1 MVFRN
6 LSGTVDF
13 TVLENM
19 TGGLSDVTLEVLD
32 LYAQQVALWTP
43 LLDVSHDGWRD
54 ALHTLRG
61 ASLGIGA
68 KLVAS
73 ACAEA
78 ETLSSDQAVPAV
90 ARVISALNQAL
101 SDVAIYR
108 HKILIDSLK
117 G

>member
-1 MVFRN
+1 MAIRN

-19 TGGLSDVTLEVLD
+19 TGGLSEITLEVLD
-32 LYAQQVALWTP
+32 LYTQQAALWTP
-43 LLDVSHDGWRD
+43 LLDPSHEGWKD

-68 KLVAS
+68 TSVGQ

-78 ETLSSDQAVPAV
+78 EACPVETCLPALD
-90 ARVISALNQAL
+90 RVRLALNLAL
-101 SDVAIYR
+101 SDVAQYR
-108 HKILIDSLK
+108 HALLIDSLK